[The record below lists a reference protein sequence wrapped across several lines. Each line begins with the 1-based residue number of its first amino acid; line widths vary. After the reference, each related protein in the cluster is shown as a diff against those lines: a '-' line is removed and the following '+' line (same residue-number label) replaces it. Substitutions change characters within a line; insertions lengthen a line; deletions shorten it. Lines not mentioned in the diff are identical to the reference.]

1 MEPEAAVK
9 QEVERLH
16 AFISGWFRGEIDA
29 AEFEPAFAARLDP
42 DFENIQ
48 PSGRV
53 LKRADLLEPIR
64 AAHGT
69 NPDFR
74 ITIREPRV
82 LGTWPG
88 LILATYVE
96 EQFGALNSDPPDNDR
111 RSTALFLA
119 DGPDLVWRHLQET
132 AVPK

>member
-1 MEPEAAVK
+1 MDPAEALRT
-9 QEVERLH
+9 EVERLH
-16 AFISGWFRGEIDA
+16 AFISGWFRGEIVHDA
-29 AEFEPAFAARLDP
+29 FEAGFTDRMHPE
-42 DFENIQ
+42 FENIQ

-53 LKRADLLEPIR
+53 LKRADLIDPIR
-64 AAHGT
+64 AAHGS

-88 LILATYVE
+88 LILGTYVE
-96 EQFGALNSDPPDNDR
+96 EQSGARNTDPPDNDR
-111 RSTALFLA
+111 RSTALFLS
-119 DGPDLVWRHLQET
+119 DGPHLIWRHLQET